1 MSRSIYTLSQ
11 DLLRLV
17 LYAGKVFIISTTI
30 FFFLTQF
37 ILSALFVPCSLRSS
51 ANVLLHSYL
60 SCNTFMKDKIVSGS
74 L

>member
-17 LYAGKVFIISTTI
+17 LYTGKVFIISTTI
-30 FFFLTQF
+30 FFLTQF